1 MTPQQPELRI
11 GPLEAEA
18 LRKLLEQRTG
28 IAYQAEK
35 HALLAT
41 RLLGRL
47 RARGVSDFASY
58 LSVLR
63 RPEEQPEVEKV
74 IDALTTHETSFW
86 REPAHFDFITRHVT
100 AMRPRP
106 AVLRAWSAA
115 ASSGEEAFTL
125 AMVLA
130 ALMPLTSF
138 EVLGTDV
145 ASGIIEKA
153 KTGLFPLARSTTIP
167 ELMLKR
173 FCLRGQGRWEGQFL
187 VAKELRNRV
196 TFEVANLMVPQS
208 DAGPFDLVLVRNVLI
223 YFDAVRQERVI
234 RNLVDRLK
242 PGGLLIVGHSETA
255 PRLPN
260 LRQLQ
265 PSIYRREDP

>member
-1 MTPQQPELRI
+1 MPRRLSL
-11 GPLEAEA
+11 PL
-18 LRKLLEQRTG
+18 L
-28 IAYQAEK
+28 
-35 HALLAT
+35 
-41 RLLGRL
+41 
-47 RARGVSDFASY
+47 F
-58 LSVLR
+58 
-63 RPEEQPEVEKV
+63 
-74 IDALTTHETSFW
+74 
-86 REPAHFDFITRHVT
+86 
-100 AMRPRP
+100 
-106 AVLRAWSAA
+106 
-115 ASSGEEAFTL
+115 
-125 AMVLA
+125 VLA
-130 ALMPLTSF
+130 LFLYRAPSP
-138 EVLGTDV
+138 V